1 MLNPVFVYA
10 EPAGS
15 TRVIGFCI
23 LAFIIIPLINGN
35 EVPAVEKLLTIR
47 EVSEL
52 LQVNE
57 RTIHRLIQTEKIPAA
72 KVGNQWRFH
81 PSLVEAWF
89 LNGGEKAVQEN
100 REPESP
106 WSREEEYQIFSESRI
121 LLDLQAR
128 QSGEVLERMVD
139 VLAETGHLLL
149 KSTFLQAILERETF
163 STTGLGRGVALP
175 HAWHSINDL
184 FRVPL
189 VVGARLRPPVDFQAV
204 DGRPVDLVFLLCSPR
219 NRLHLQLLSTMSTL
233 ARDEGLMHNLRQA
246 KTKAEFIGPLKERV
260 SSLVTA

>member
-106 WSREEEYQIFSESRI
+106 WSREEEYQIFSDSRI